1 VVKFSPED
9 QESKL
14 YFSGKQ

>member
-1 VVKFSPED
+1 VKFSPED